1 MRRFAEEGISQMK
14 TIQNLP
20 RISSWITITLFITGL
35 LSLLISHTAQAE
47 QSKVFGNYT
56 IHYSAFTTDNLT
68 PSVAKQYNIPR
79 SKKRALLNISVLKKT
94 SDGSSKPTNAI
105 IKGTTT
111 NLSQQLRELDPREIS
126 EKGAIYYIAE
136 TPVDNAEILKYK
148 LEITPQGEKTTY
160 TLSFQEQ
167 FYTE

>member
-1 MRRFAEEGISQMK
+1 MK
-14 TIQNLP
+14 TEHNE
-20 RISSWITITLFITGL
+20 ITKTTSLFYTAL
-35 LSLLISHTAQAE
+35 LSLAIPLTAQAE
-47 QSKVFGNYT
+47 QSKDFGIYT
-56 IHYSAFTTDNLT
+56 IHYVAFTTDNLT

-94 SDGSSKPTNAI
+94 ADGSSKPSSAI
-105 IKGTTT
+105 IKGTAT
-111 NLSQQLRELDPREIS
+111 NLSQQLRKLDPREIS

-136 TPVDNAEILKYK
+136 TPVDNAETLKYN
-148 LEITPQGEKTTY
+148 LEVTPEGENTTY

>member
-1 MRRFAEEGISQMK
+1 
-14 TIQNLP
+14 
-20 RISSWITITLFITGL
+20 
-35 LSLLISHTAQAE
+35 
-47 QSKVFGNYT
+47 V
-56 IHYSAFTTDNLT
+56 AFTTDNLT

-94 SDGSSKPTNAI
+94 ADGSSKPTSAI
-105 IKGTTT
+105 IKGTAT

-136 TPVDNAEILKYK
+136 TPVDNAEILRYN
-148 LEITPQGEKTTY
+148 LDVTPEGENTTY

>member
-1 MRRFAEEGISQMK
+1 MK
-14 TIQNLP
+14 TEHSEMSKPTSL
-20 RISSWITITLFITGL
+20 LFTAL
-35 LSLLISHTAQAE
+35 LSLAIPLTALAE
-47 QSKVFGNYT
+47 QSKDFGNYT
-56 IHYSAFTTDNLT
+56 VHYSAFTSDNLT

-79 SKKRALLNISVLKKT
+79 SKKRALLNVSVLKKMD
-94 SDGSSKPTNAI
+94 DGSSKPSSAI

-111 NLSQQLRELDPREIS
+111 NLTQQLRVLEPREIS

-136 TPVDNAEILKYK
+136 TPVDNAEVLKYN
-148 LEITPQGEKTTY
+148 LEVTPEGENTTY

>member
-1 MRRFAEEGISQMK
+1 MAVK
-14 TIQNLP
+14 TVQKLP
-20 RISSWITITLFITGL
+20 SLSNKITISLLAAAL
-35 LSLLISHTAQAE
+35 LSLFISLNAQAE
-47 QSKVFGNYT
+47 QSKVFGSYT
-56 IHYSAFTTDNLT
+56 VHYSAFTTDNLT

-79 SKKRALLNISVLKKT
+79 SKKRALLNVSVLKKT
-94 SDGSSKPTNAI
+94 ADGSSKPTKAI

-111 NLSQQLRELDPREIS
+111 NLSQQLRELEPREIS

-167 FYTE
+167 FFTD

>member
-1 MRRFAEEGISQMK
+1 MAMK
-14 TIQNLP
+14 TVQKLP
-20 RISSWITITLFITGL
+20 GLSNRITISLLGAAL
-35 LSLLISHTAQAE
+35 LSLLISPATQAE
-47 QSKVFGNYT
+47 QSKVFGDYT
-56 IHYSAFTTDNLT
+56 VHYSAFTTDNLT
-68 PSVAKQYNIPR
+68 PSIAKQYNIPR

-94 SDGSSKPTNAI
+94 ADGTSKPTKAI

-111 NLSQQLRELDPREIS
+111 NLSQQLRELEPREIS

-136 TPVDNAEILKYK
+136 TPVDNAEILKYR

-167 FYTE
+167 FYTD

>member
-1 MRRFAEEGISQMK
+1 MK
-14 TIQNLP
+14 TVQKLP
-20 RISSWITITLFITGL
+20 GLSNRITIGLLGAAL
-35 LSLLISHTAQAE
+35 LSLLISLTTQAE

-94 SDGSSKPTNAI
+94 ADGSSKPSKAI
-105 IKGTTT
+105 IKGTAT
-111 NLSQQLRELDPREIS
+111 NLSQQLRKLEPREIS

-136 TPVDNAEILKYK
+136 TPVDNAEVLKYK
-148 LEITPQGEKTTY
+148 LEITPEGEKKAY

-167 FYTE
+167 FYTN

>member
-1 MRRFAEEGISQMK
+1 MK
-14 TIQNLP
+14 TVQKIPGLSNW
-20 RISSWITITLFITGL
+20 ISVSLLSVAL
-35 LSLLISHTAQAE
+35 LSLLVPATSQAE
-47 QSKVFGNYT
+47 QSKKFGDYT

-68 PSVAKQYNIPR
+68 PSVARAYNIPR

-94 SDGSSKPTNAI
+94 ADGSSKPNKAI

-111 NLSQQLRELDPREIS
+111 NLSQQLRELNLREIS

-136 TPVDNAEILKYK
+136 TPVNNAEILKYK
-148 LEITPQGEKTTY
+148 LEITPEGEKTAY

-167 FYTE
+167 FYTD

>member
-1 MRRFAEEGISQMK
+1 MK
-14 TIQNLP
+14 TVQILP
-20 RISSWITITLFITGL
+20 RLSNVLTVSLLSAAL
-35 LSLLISHTAQAE
+35 LSLLISLNAQAE

-56 IHYSAFTTDNLT
+56 VHYSVFTTDNLT
-68 PSVAKQYNIPR
+68 PDVAKTYNIPR
-79 SKKRALLNISVLKKT
+79 SKKRALLNVSVLKKT
-94 SDGSSKPTNAI
+94 ADGSSKSTKAN

-111 NLSQQLRELDPREIS
+111 NLSQQLRELEPREIS

-148 LEITPQGEKTTY
+148 LDITPQGEKKAY

-167 FYTE
+167 FYTD